1 MSKKKQHFDLSD
13 TFRELKREIAYL
25 DPVSFV
31 ESTLTI
37 NGTDRFDLTGSGWK
51 YMAEIYRTIAA
62 QVESKSARPIV
73 LLKSRQVGAT
83 VMSGALSLHMASSGL
98 YGTEVGKPPIRVM
111 HAFPDLKRCGTYA
124 KDILGP
130 MISGSIDQYV
140 AKRSLKT
147 KHKNDIE
154 DTQAQKNF
162 LGHNKLRIDS
172 VGKTADRIRGSTQ
185 DVLFLDEVQDMT
197 QTAIENSLKIL
208 LRSPYGAETK
218 GVQVFFGTPKHAGS
232 YFWTLW
238 EQSDQRF
245 FHLRCV
251 HCQNYFQLYNLENDD
266 WSRIWVNNFIVNCPH
281 CTRAQDKR
289 QAADLGKWIA
299 SKPEAKFI
307 GYHFNM
313 MLVPVHSKEQVLELW
328 PKHNVFASP
337 RAWENETLGKFYS
350 AGSVPLTLEEV
361 VANALDETRGRSKK
375 ITNPNGKYYLLG
387 MDWGDK
393 PETDD
398 PLEAKRGQSFTV
410 AVILSVDIHGVMT
423 IENAVRFKKT
433 GLEYKVNA
441 VKALMEDFKINQAV
455 ADQGHGHDVIDHL
468 QNGEGGL
475 KDKFLGCITHGT
487 TTNAFNFNKARKQI
501 TINRHLVLEEV
512 FNRIKT
518 GKIKFPAKG
527 DCFDTLRW
535 LIDQCCSM
543 ETHVQMRDG
552 IPYRRFEKGTL
563 QNDGLMALVY
573 AYTAYQYLATQGFSQ
588 NSAVKNSDRHL
599 KPILGYVPNLR

>member
-1 MSKKKQHFDLSD
+1 MARKKEPTPFD
-13 TFRELKREIAYL
+13 TFKSLKQEVSCI
-25 DPVSFV
+25 DPVSFI
-31 ESTLTI
+31 ETTLTI

-51 YMAEIYRTIAA
+51 YMAEIYRTIFA
-62 QVESKSARPIV
+62 QVESKAARPIV

-83 VMSGALSLHMASSGL
+83 VMSGALSIHMASSGL
-98 YGTEVGKPPIRVM
+98 YGTEAGKPPIRIM

-140 AKRSLKT
+140 SGRSLKL
-147 KHKNDIE
+147 KYKGDVE
-154 DTQAQKNF
+154 DTQTQKNF
-162 LGHNKLRIDS
+162 VGFNKLRIDS
-172 VGKTADRIRGSTQ
+172 VGKSADRIRGSTQ
-185 DVLFLDEVQDMT
+185 DVLFLDEIQDMT
-197 QTAIENSLKIL
+197 QSAIENSLKIL
-208 LRSPYGAETK
+208 LRSPYGADTK

-245 FHLRCV
+245 FHLRCM
-251 HCQNYFQLYNLENDD
+251 HCQNYFQLYNLEDD
-266 WSRIWVNNFIVNCPH
+266 EWARIWTTGFLVNCPH
-281 CTRAQDKR
+281 CKRSQDKR
-289 QAADLGKWIA
+289 VAADLGKWVA
-299 SKPEAKFI
+299 TKPDAKFI

-313 MLVPVHSKEQVLELW
+313 MLVPVHTKEQVLELW
-328 PKHNVFASP
+328 PKHNIFASP
-337 RAWENETLGKFYS
+337 RAWENETLGRFYS
-350 AGSVPLTLEEV
+350 AGSVPLTLEEL
-361 VANALDETRGRSKK
+361 VAKALDDKRTRSKR

-398 PLEAKRGQSFTV
+398 PLEVKRGQSFTV
-410 AVILSVDIHGVMT
+410 AVILSVDVNGTMT

-433 GLEYKVNA
+433 SLEYKVNA

-455 ADQGHGHDVIDHL
+455 ADQGHGHDIIDHL
-468 QNGEGGL
+468 QNGEGGM
-475 KDKFLGCITHGT
+475 KDRFLGCITSGSAHNPFT
-487 TTNAFNFNKARKQI
+487 FNKTRKQI

-518 GKIKFPAKG
+518 GKILFPAKG
-527 DCFDTLRW
+527 DSFETLRW

-573 AYTAYQYLATQGFSQ
+573 AYTAYQYLATQGFSA
-588 NSAVKNSDRHL
+588 NAGVKSPDQFV
-599 KPILGYVPNLR
+599 KPILGFVPKLR